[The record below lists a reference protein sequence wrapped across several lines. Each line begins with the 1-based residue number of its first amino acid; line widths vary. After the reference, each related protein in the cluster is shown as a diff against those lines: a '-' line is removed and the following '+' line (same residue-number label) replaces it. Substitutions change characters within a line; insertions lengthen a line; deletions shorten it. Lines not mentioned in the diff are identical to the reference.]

1 MICMPARTAK
11 KHARRAVSGVA
22 VTLLALSTS
31 HADAQFA
38 AAISPPRFELEVEPG
53 KTQRSVLE
61 ITHGGQQPG
70 AYRVYTADWSMAPDG
85 NVSFDSELPRAGSC
99 RPWIAL
105 ERREVKVAPSAK
117 MRYRFEVSVP
127 ADTAPQECR
136 FALMV
141 ESAEQAVGSG
151 SLQIPMNGRI
161 GVIVYVRVGGV
172 RSGLQVLN
180 SAAVVAEGQAVPAL
194 TVVNNGGATG
204 RLAGFVSAT
213 LPDGSVVDLAP
224 NSIPILPG
232 MQRRVELLPLPP
244 ADRPTAA
251 PPILKWPLRIKGRLE
266 SGQRDT
272 PPIEIDGALTAP

>member
-1 MICMPARTAK
+1 MRIPCLMTMKRTP
-11 KHARRAVSGVA
+11 RAAVGVIA
-22 VTLLALSTS
+22 TLFAIV
-31 HADAQFA
+31 AAPVCAQFS
-38 AAISPPRFELEVEPG
+38 AAISPPRFELEVDAG

-70 AYRVYTADWSMAPDG
+70 AYRVYSADWSMAPDG
-85 NVSFDSELPRAGSC
+85 NVSFDSETPRAGSC
-99 RPWIAL
+99 RPWVAL
-105 ERREVKVAPSAK
+105 ERREIKVAPSAK
-117 MRYRFEVSVP
+117 MRFRFEVNVP
-127 ADTAPQECR
+127 ADAAPQECR

-151 SLQIPMNGRI
+151 ALQIPMNGRI

-180 SAAVVAEGQAVPAL
+180 SATVVAEGQTVPAL
-194 TVVNNGGATG
+194 NVVNNGGATG
-204 RLAGFVSAT
+204 RLAGFVNAT

-251 PPILKWPLRIKGRLE
+251 PPVLKWPLRIKGRLE

-272 PPIEIDGALTAP
+272 PPIEIDGTLTAP

>member
-1 MICMPARTAK
+1 MMRMLSLTTM
-11 KHARRAVSGVA
+11 RRVA
-22 VTLLALSTS
+22 MLVTSALLALG
-31 HADAQFA
+31 AAPAAAQFA
-38 AAISPPRFELEVEPG
+38 AAITPPRFELEVEPG

-70 AYRVYTADWSMAPDG
+70 AYRVYSAEWSMAPDG
-85 NVSFDSELPRAGSC
+85 NVSFDSEPPRAGSC
-99 RPWIAL
+99 RPWVAL
-105 ERREVKVAPSAK
+105 ERREIKVAPSAK
-117 MRYRFEVSVP
+117 MRYRFEVNVP
-127 ADTAPQECR
+127 ADAAPQECR

-151 SLQIPMNGRI
+151 ALQIPMNGRI

-180 SAAVVAEGQAVPAL
+180 STTVVAEGQTVPAL
-194 TVVNNGGATG
+194 TVINNGGATG
-204 RLAGFVSAT
+204 RLAGFISAT
-213 LPDGSVVDLAP
+213 LPDGSVVDLSP

-232 MQRRVELLPLPP
+232 MQRQVELLPLPP

-251 PPILKWPLRIKGRLE
+251 PSILKWPLRIKGRLE

-272 PPIEIDGALTAP
+272 PPIEIDGTLSRP